1 MKKFLAEH
9 PEICIVESDKGK
21 KMVVMLRQDY
31 DTKMLDLLNEP
42 NTYKILKTDPTSR
55 IQNTVNNMVKRIA
68 HLGLIDQHTVRTLQ
82 THTATCP
89 RIYGQPKAHKPNLP
103 LRPVVPTI
111 TAPTYNLSKFIAKIL
126 QQTFTSQYNVADSF
140 TFANFSNQTTIP
152 PDHILVSFDVVSLFT
167 NIPNELVRRSI
178 IFRWTEIKQGT
189 NINLDL
195 FLEMVELCMD
205 TSYFRFRDK
214 YYQQTFGTAMG
225 SPLSPILADYITE
238 DLLETVVK
246 NSDLNIPIVKKYVD
260 DLFLVLPRTEVQNVL
275 DTFNQYNAHLQF
287 TVEKEID
294 GSLPFLDTLVIRKD
308 NQTLKTSWYSKPIS
322 SGRILNYLSFH
333 PMNMKLNV
341 AANFIKPPSPCSTQ
355 TRPTPSPPA
364 YVSIPPP
371 SPPPSPTHLPPPLPP
386 PPPPPLRPPQSPLPP
401 TQSSP
406 NQISPDS
413 PEPQQKNDF
422 IYRSLPNI
430 PILSHA
436 ISTILKT
443 DYPSVRLA
451 TKTIRS
457 TKNILA
463 KVKDPVPTL
472 EHKIIYSIP
481 CSDCSNVYI
490 GMTTNYLKKRLSGH
504 KSNINKNNTNP
515 TKCTPNNIPQA
526 TTALVQHMIEH
537 KHIFDLDSTQI
548 LDSSFKTS
556 TLPILEMCHITNT
569 NNTVNYRTDVDG
581 LNATYAGILHTV
593 KTQLSRSKNRTQY
606 YKQRHK

>member
-1 MKKFLAEH
+1 MADLHGSFFKQIENNFGHDTARAYKDYATNNIKLANMSVRKDFLLNCRRNGIFPAHIINTLKCIYPLLEEGSPYIPKLDRLVGRFKKALLNIEIQHTFHKISKLKHSLVHAKQVIENNSSSALSTEFVQTQQTAFTSRKATAESTTRSKLNRLLAAEPTNSAQLPKRNEKAVFNSTTVTLPVEVQTLLSMGPKFALPIHRLQPNTVYHLIADIESVLRTNPDKAIQDRNRCLIGTRVQNFLTRTHLQEAKTPLERFCGSATFSMKKFLAEH

-140 TFANFSNQTTIP
+140 TFANFINQTTIP

-205 TSYFRFRDK
+205 SSYFRFRDK

-294 GSLPFLDTLVIRKD
+294 GSLPFLDTLAE
-308 NQTLKTSWYSKPIS
+308 Y
-322 SGRILNYLSFH
+322 
-333 PMNMKLNV
+333 
-341 AANFIKPPSPCSTQ
+341 
-355 TRPTPSPPA
+355 
-364 YVSIPPP
+364 
-371 SPPPSPTHLPPPLPP
+371 
-386 PPPPPLRPPQSPLPP
+386 
-401 TQSSP
+401 
-406 NQISPDS
+406 
-413 PEPQQKNDF
+413 
-422 IYRSLPNI
+422 
-430 PILSHA
+430 
-436 ISTILKT
+436 
-443 DYPSVRLA
+443 
-451 TKTIRS
+451 
-457 TKNILA
+457 
-463 KVKDPVPTL
+463 
-472 EHKIIYSIP
+472 
-481 CSDCSNVYI
+481 
-490 GMTTNYLKKRLSGH
+490 
-504 KSNINKNNTNP
+504 
-515 TKCTPNNIPQA
+515 
-526 TTALVQHMIEH
+526 
-537 KHIFDLDSTQI
+537 
-548 LDSSFKTS
+548 
-556 TLPILEMCHITNT
+556 
-569 NNTVNYRTDVDG
+569 
-581 LNATYAGILHTV
+581 
-593 KTQLSRSKNRTQY
+593 
-606 YKQRHK
+606 

>member
-1 MKKFLAEH
+1 
-9 PEICIVESDKGK
+9 
-21 KMVVMLRQDY
+21 
-31 DTKMLDLLNEP
+31 
-42 NTYKILKTDPTSR
+42 
-55 IQNTVNNMVKRIA
+55 MVKRIA

-140 TFANFSNQTTIP
+140 TFANFINQTTIP

-205 TSYFRFRDK
+205 SSYFRFRDK

-341 AANFIKPPSPCSTQ
+341 AANFIKRVTMLSTNTTLAQQKQKIFQTLRLNNYPSSLINRIINRINNDNQHTPTAAPSPRSTQ

-371 SPPPSPTHLPPPLPP
+371 SPTHLPPPL

-406 NQISPDS
+406 NQIPPDS

-457 TKNILA
+457 TKNILG
-463 KVKDPVPTL
+463 KVKDPVPNL
-472 EHKIIYSIP
+472 EQHNIIYSIP
-481 CSDCSNVYI
+481 CSDCNNVYI
-490 GMTTNYLKKRLSGH
+490 GMTTNHLKKRLSGH
-504 KSNINKNNTNP
+504 KSNINKTIQIQQNTP
-515 TKCTPNNIPQA
+515 PNNIPQA

-593 KTQLSRSKNRTQY
+593 KTQLSRSKTEHNITNNDTNESI
-606 YKQRHK
+606 